1 MPGEEEVYLPYIT
14 PLASSEPMYWEI
26 VGHGEESLQGGNGP
40 FGGWE
45 IGGVGGIPNQVL
57 FSPLCATG
65 V

>member
-40 FGGWE
+40 FGGW
-45 IGGVGGIPNQVL
+45 
-57 FSPLCATG
+57 
-65 V
+65 